1 MRKGTLIRMLC
12 ALIASVP
19 LVCLPTLV
27 LAQHGGHGGEED
39 FTEAAEADFM
49 EGAAFTAAEAIP
61 TAVITVGAM
70 GGTEVT
76 AAGMA
81 AIGAI
86 LVTVTVTVRGFSIG
100 FGWSSYWPGYPYAYG
115 YGPWWATPYYDPYAF
130 GPYGYP
136 YLIRTMGTAMF
147 PAPTLTATPRRTLLH
162 LVT

>member
-1 MRKGTLIRMLC
+1 M
-12 ALIASVP
+12 
-19 LVCLPTLV
+19 
-27 LAQHGGHGGEED
+27 EED

-86 LVTVTVTVRGFSIG
+86 LVTVTVTVTVGDSVSASVGVPIGRDILMRTGTARG
-100 FGWSSYWPGYPYAYG
+100 
-115 YGPWWATPYYDPYAF
+115 GPPLTMILMLLVRMA
-130 GPYGYP
+130 
-136 YLIRTMGTAMF
+136 IRTMGTAMF